1 MMLLEQKRENKVTLQ
16 LYIKNIDF
24 KPILCFKRKVSCI
37 LRPEDSFIA
46 YFSCYMFLF
55 A

>member
-1 MMLLEQKRENKVTLQ
+1 MMLLEQKRENKVILQ
-16 LYIKNIDF
+16 LYIKKHF

-46 YFSCYMFLF
+46 YFSCYMYLF